1 MIYQDLILHAPQW
14 ARLHTAFQ
22 RGRLAHAYLFYGPG
36 GSGKEGHAI
45 ELAAL
50 VNCQGAGEGGALRQS
65 FDPTQDKAQDG
76 ACGQCP
82 SCRKAGVLQHPNIQV
97 VVPLPRRNP
106 IAKGDSP
113 LKALRPGDMENL
125 TEQMA
130 AKARDPYVKIRME
143 GAQSI
148 LINSIRELRRSAS
161 LSKAERGWRVILIF
175 EAEKLCLPSPAAA
188 NALLK
193 LLEEPPP
200 DTVFVLVTDRPHML
214 IETIRSRCLGLYFPP
229 LTTDQAAG
237 FLEQHAGLTSG
248 DARILARVTGGN
260 LPQARLLAADND
272 ESLHASSPGSG
283 QALDQLVGA
292 LLAPKPANLSGQGT
306 GWQRLVSDLALLRRS
321 HSLDFTFRLQLL
333 QLWLRDLMV
342 LQTVGEPSRV
352 VFAERLADLERHR
365 EAFPAADWGA
375 AAAAVEQ
382 VLRHLERNINPT
394 LALTNMILDVRAAA
408 RGEPLAVMTP
418 FSP

>member
-1 MIYQDLILHAPQW
+1 MIYQDLIRHAPQW
-14 ARLHTAFQ
+14 TRLHTAFQ
-22 RGRLAHAYLFYGPG
+22 RDRLAHAYLFYGPG

-50 VNCQGAGEGGALRQS
+50 VNCQGAI
-65 FDPTQDKAQDG
+65 QDG

-82 SCRKAGVLQHPNIQV
+82 SCRKAGGLQHPNIQV
-97 VVPLPRRNP
+97 IVPLPRRNP
-106 IAKGDSP
+106 IAKGDPP
-113 LKALRPGDMENL
+113 LKALRPADIENL
-125 TEQMA
+125 TEQLA
-130 AKARDPYVKIRME
+130 AKGRDPYVKIHME

-148 LINSIRELRRSAS
+148 LINSIRELRRSAY

-200 DTVFVLVTDRPHML
+200 ETVFVLVTDRPNML

-237 FLEQHAGLTSG
+237 YLEQHTGLAAG
-248 DARILARVTGGN
+248 DARVLARVTGGN
-260 LPQARLLAADND
+260 LPQARLLAADH
-272 ESLHASSPGSG
+272 EGPLQASSPGSG
-283 QALDQLVGA
+283 SPVGLRPEGQALDELVGA
-292 LLAPKPANLSGQGT
+292 LLAPRPADLSGHGL

-342 LQTVGEPSRV
+342 LQKAGEPSRV
-352 VFAERLADLERHR
+352 VFAERLADLERHG

-382 VLRHLERNINPT
+382 ALGHLERNINPT

-408 RGEPLAVMTP
+408 RGAL
-418 FSP
+418 SPS

>member
-14 ARLHTAFQ
+14 DRLHTAFQ

-45 ELAAL
+45 ELGAL
-50 VNCQGAGEGGALRQS
+50 VNCQGAGDGGG
-65 FDPTQDKAQDG
+65 FEDG
-76 ACGQCP
+76 ACGECP
-82 SCRKAGVLQHPNIQV
+82 SCRKAGGLQHPNIQI

-113 LKALRPGDMENL
+113 LKALRPADLENL
-125 TEQMA
+125 TEQLA
-130 AKARDPYVKIRME
+130 AKARDPYMKIHME

-148 LINSIRELRRSAS
+148 LINSIRELRRNAT

-200 DTVFVLVTDRPHML
+200 ETVFVLVTDRPHML

-237 FLEQHAGLTSG
+237 YLEQQAGLTSG

-272 ESLHASSPGSG
+272 GRLHASSPGSG
-283 QALDQLVGA
+283 QALDQLVDA
-292 LLAPKPANLSGQGT
+292 LLVPRPADLSGQGT
-306 GWQRLVSDLALLRRS
+306 GWQRLVSDLAMLRRS

-342 LQTVGEPSRV
+342 LQTAGEPSRV
-352 VFAERLADLERHR
+352 VFAERLVDLERHR
-365 EAFPAADWGA
+365 KAFPDADWGT

-382 VLRHLERNINPT
+382 ALGHLERNINPT

-408 RGEPLAVMTP
+408 RGEGVAAMTP
-418 FSP
+418 NYP